1 MAESLRGL
9 AERLFDAVEAK
20 DLDGVLALF
29 TEDGLLFDP
38 HYPTPQMIGKSAITA
53 GLQWGF
59 GTMKTF
65 GFTIENFYFGDDGQS
80 AAAEVASA
88 HVLKAGMRLNFPQA
102 FFFEVRDGKFTRVQ
116 AYEPYGPNGI
126 GGVVLGLT
134 RLTRRLTGKR

>member
-9 AERLFDAVEAK
+9 AERLFNAVEAK

-38 HYPTPQMIGKSAITA
+38 HYPTPQMIGKPAITA
-53 GLQWGF
+53 GLQRGF

-65 GFTIENFYFGDDGQS
+65 GFTIENFYLGDDGRS

-88 HVLKAGMRLNFPQA
+88 HVLEAGMRLNFPQA
-102 FFFEVRDGKFTRVQ
+102 FFFEVRDGKFMRVNRM
-116 AYEPYGPNGI
+116 ARMGSVGSCSA
-126 GGVVLGLT
+126 
-134 RLTRRLTGKR
+134 